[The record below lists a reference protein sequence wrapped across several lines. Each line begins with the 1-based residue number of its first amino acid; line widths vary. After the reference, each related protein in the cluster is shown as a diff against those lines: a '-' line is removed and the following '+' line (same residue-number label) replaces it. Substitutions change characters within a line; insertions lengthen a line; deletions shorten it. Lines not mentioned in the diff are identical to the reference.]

1 MSKPSASKSVASNS
15 SSNTHTTTHNTT
27 QSDSPSGADRFS
39 HIQVRGAREN
49 NLKNIS
55 VDIPRRSITVFTGV
69 SGSGKSSLVFD
80 TVAAESQRLLNETFS
95 TFVQN
100 FLPRYGQPDV
110 DSLANLSTAI
120 IVDQQRI
127 GGNPRSTLGTATD
140 TYTLL
145 RVLFARIGTPAV
157 LHALALSFNDPAGMC
172 PECEGL
178 ARVSQIDIDEL
189 IDKNKSLKQ
198 GAIGFPGFAVDDY
211 HWLIFANSGFFD
223 LDKPLKKYTK
233 DEWDKL
239 LYLDDP
245 KIKVNAIG
253 KMKSSY
259 EGLIPKFKRLML
271 GKDAEKMTANVRP
284 FFERIVKRAPCT
296 ACNGSRLSE
305 LARSCRIDGRN
316 IADCSAMQVS
326 ELAQFIHTV
335 HAPNVAPLLARLS
348 DRLDHLVEIGLG
360 YLTLGRE
367 TATLSGGESQRVK
380 MVRHLSSSLTEALY
394 IFDEPTIGLHPH
406 DIQRLNKTLRRLRDI
421 GNTVLVVEHKPEVMA
436 IADHIV
442 DMGPGAGSAGGTVV
456 FQGAF
461 SELKTSGT
469 LTGKHLAQHH
479 DIKKNPRKAK
489 GELEVANATQNN
501 LQNVSV
507 TIPKGVLTVV
517 TGVAGSGK
525 SSLIHGSFAKLYP
538 DAVFVDQSLTAGS
551 RRSNLATY
559 SGMADGI
566 RKAFASAN
574 KVQPAMF
581 SSNSKGACPVC
592 EGLGVIYTD
601 LQHLDPVAVACEA
614 CEGRCFTDDV
624 LALKLRGKNIHEVL
638 SMSVVDALPYFTEK
652 PILTTLKALRDV
664 GLGYIALGQRLNTLS
679 GGERQRLKLAA
690 ELQKP
695 SDIVVLDEPT
705 TGLHMA
711 DVANLLSL
719 LDTMVDNGTTL
730 IVIEHNLDVVARAD
744 HVIDM
749 GPGAGAEG
757 GRVVFEG
764 SPSALVKTK
773 DSLTGRYLNARLG

>member
-1 MSKPSASKSVASNS
+1 M
-15 SSNTHTTTHNTT
+15 
-27 QSDSPSGADRFS
+27 
-39 HIQVRGAREN
+39 RGAREN

-55 VDIPRRSITVFTGV
+55 LDIPRRKITVFTGV

-80 TVAAESQRLLNETFS
+80 TIAAESQRLLNETFS

-140 TYTLL
+140 IYTLL
-145 RVLFARIGTPAV
+145 RVLFARIGKPAV
-157 LHALALSFNDPAGMC
+157 PHALALSFNDPAGMC

-178 ARVSQIDIDEL
+178 ARVSQIDMDEL
-189 IDKNKSLKQ
+189 LDKNKSLAQ
-198 GAIGFPGFAVDDY
+198 GAIRFPGFAVDDY
-211 HWLIFANSGFFD
+211 HGLIFANSGFFD
-223 LDKPLKKYTK
+223 VNKPLKKFTK

-259 EGLIPKFKRLML
+259 EGLMPKFKRLVL
-271 GKDAEKMTANVRP
+271 GKDVEKMAPNLRP
-284 FFERIVKRAPCT
+284 DFLRIVKRGPCT
-296 ACNGSRLSE
+296 ACGGTRLSE
-305 LARSCRIDGRN
+305 LARSCNVDGKN
-316 IADCSAMQVS
+316 IAECSSMQVS
-326 ELAQFIHTV
+326 ELAEFIHSV
-335 HAPNVAPLLARLS
+335 RAPAVAPLVARLTE
-348 DRLDHLVEIGLG
+348 RLDHLVEIGLG
-360 YLTLGRE
+360 YLTLSRE

-406 DIQRLNKTLRRLRDI
+406 DIQRLNKTLVRLRDI

-456 FQGAF
+456 FEGPFAQLRKSA
-461 SELKTSGT
+461 T
-469 LTGKHLAQHH
+469 LTGKHLAKHQAL
-479 DIKKNPRKAK
+479 KEKPRTGK
-489 GELEVANATQNN
+489 GHLLIENATLNN
-501 LQNVSV
+501 LHNVSV
-507 TIPKGVLTVV
+507 KIPKGVLTVV

-525 SSLIHGSFAKLYP
+525 SSLIHGNLAQHYP
-538 DAVFVDQSLTAGS
+538 DAVFVDQSLAAGS

-559 SGMADGI
+559 SGMADAI

-581 SSNSKGACPVC
+581 SANSKGACPAC

-601 LQHLDPVAVACEA
+601 LQHLDPVAVSCEA
-614 CEGRCFTDDV
+614 CEGRCFTDEV
-624 LALKLRGKNIHEVL
+624 LELTLRGKNIHEVL
-638 SMSVVDALPYFTEK
+638 SLSVVDALPFFTEK
-652 PILTTLKALRDV
+652 SVVSTLTALRNV

-690 ELQKP
+690 ELEKP
-695 SDIVVLDEPT
+695 SAIVVLDEPT

-711 DVANLLSL
+711 DVSNLLTL
-719 LDTMVDNGTTL
+719 LDAMVDNGTTL

-744 HVIDM
+744 WIIDM
-749 GPGAGAEG
+749 GPGAGADG
-757 GRVVFEG
+757 GKVVFEDV
-764 SPSALVKTK
+764 PSALVKAGS
-773 DSLTGRYLNARLG
+773 SLTGKYLAARLG